1 MPSIITV
8 ANEKGGVGKTTT
20 VVNLAAVFAS
30 MGRSVLV
37 VDNDPQGNSTTLLG
51 VERTELG
58 LKTLGQAML
67 NKAPCDDYIVAT
79 NIEGVS
85 LLAGTP
91 ELRKVIS
98 ELGTGHWQDK
108 LLKKVFETEKL
119 DEYEFVLIDTHGSV
133 DCLLKSSLAVSH
145 YYLIPL
151 FPEPDSARGLFDL
164 LETIS
169 DVREAS
175 NQRLSLL
182 GILITKYDANS
193 STHREFAEEIR
204 KVGKKAR
211 VRVFANM
218 IPASRSV
225 STASRDQKSLLEFR
239 GSLPISQ
246 AYIALGGEL
255 MTILKGKRTG
265 RPAIPATEIL
275 GPELEEMEEIV
286 FAKLGREVVA
296 SSLV

>member
-30 MGRSVLV
+30 MGRPVLV
-37 VDNDPQGNSTTLLG
+37 VDNDPQGNSTSLLG
-51 VERTELG
+51 VERSELG

-79 NIEGVS
+79 NMEGVS

-239 GSLPISQ
+239 VNLPISQ

-296 SSLV
+296 SNLV

>member
-20 VVNLAAVFAS
+20 VVNLAAVLAN

-37 VDNDPQGNSTTLLG
+37 VDNDPQGNATSLLG
-51 VERTELG
+51 VDRGAIGT
-58 LKTLGQAML
+58 KTLGQAML
-67 NKAPCDDYIVAT
+67 DKAPCDDYIVAT
-79 NIEGVS
+79 NIERVS
-85 LLAGTP
+85 LLAGSP
-91 ELRKVIS
+91 RLRKVIS

-108 LLKKVFETEKL
+108 LLKKVFETKKL

-151 FPEPDSARGLFDL
+151 FAEPDSARGLFDL

-182 GILITKYDANS
+182 GILITKYDVGS

-204 KVGKKAR
+204 RVGKKAR
-211 VRVFANM
+211 VRIFANM
-218 IPASRSV
+218 IPTSRSV
-225 STASRDQKSLLEFR
+225 PTASRDQKSLLEFR
-239 GSLPISQ
+239 INLPVSQ

-265 RPAIPATEIL
+265 RPAIPDTGIL

-286 FAKLGREVVA
+286 FAKTGGEA
-296 SSLV
+296 AAGSSV

>member
-30 MGRSVLV
+30 MGKSVLV
-37 VDNDPQGNSTTLLG
+37 VDNDPQGNSTSLLG
-51 VERTELG
+51 VERGDLG
-58 LKTLGQAML
+58 TRNLGQAML
-67 NKAPCDDYIVAT
+67 DKSPCDDYIVST
-79 NIEGVS
+79 NIERVD
-85 LLAGTP
+85 LIAGSP
-91 ELRKVIS
+91 RLRKVIS

-108 LLKKVFETEKL
+108 LLKKVFETNKL
-119 DEYEFVLIDTHGSV
+119 NDYDFVIIDTHGTV
-133 DCLLKSSLAVSH
+133 DCLLKSSLSVSH

-182 GILITKYDANS
+182 GILITKYDAKS

-211 VRVFANM
+211 VRVFANT
-218 IPASRSV
+218 IPASKSV
-225 STASRDQKSLLEFR
+225 PTASRDQKSLLEFR
-239 GSLPISQ
+239 INLPISQ
-246 AYIALGGEL
+246 AYIALAGEL

-265 RPAIPATEIL
+265 RPAIPDTNIL
-275 GPELEEMEEIV
+275 GRELEEMEEIV
-286 FAKLGREVVA
+286 FAKTG
-296 SSLV
+296 

>member
-20 VVNLAAVFAS
+20 VVNLAAVFSS
-30 MGRSVLV
+30 MGKSVLV
-37 VDNDPQGNSTTLLG
+37 ADNDPQGNSTNLLG
-51 VERTELG
+51 VERVGLG
-58 LKTLGQAML
+58 SRTLGQAML
-67 NKAPCDDYIVAT
+67 DKAPCDEYIVGT

-91 ELRKVIS
+91 KLRRVIS
-98 ELGTGHWQDK
+98 ELGAGHWQDK
-108 LLKKVFETEKL
+108 LFKKVFETKKL
-119 DEYEFVLIDTHGSV
+119 NEYDFVLIDTHGSV

-145 YYLIPL
+145 FYLIPL
-151 FPEPDSARGLFDL
+151 FAEPDSARGLFDL

-182 GILITKYDANS
+182 GILITKYDSAS
-193 STHREFAEEIR
+193 ATHREFAQEIR
-204 KVGKKAR
+204 RVGKKAR
-211 VRVFANM
+211 LRVLANM
-218 IPASRSV
+218 IPASKSV
-225 STASRDQKSLLEFR
+225 PTASRDQKSLLEFR
-239 GSLPISQ
+239 LNLPVSQ

-255 MTILKGKRTG
+255 MAILKGRRTG
-265 RPAIPATEIL
+265 RPAIPATELL

-286 FAKLGREVVA
+286 FAKA
-296 SSLV
+296 D

>member
-30 MGRSVLV
+30 MGRPVLV
-37 VDNDPQGNSTTLLG
+37 VDNDPQGNSTSLLG
-51 VERTELG
+51 VERSELG

-67 NKAPCDDYIVAT
+67 NKAPCDDYIVTT
-79 NIEGVS
+79 NMEGVS

-91 ELRKVIS
+91 ELRKVIG

-239 GSLPISQ
+239 VNLPISQ

-255 MTILKGKRTG
+255 MTIIKGKRTG

-296 SSLV
+296 SNLV